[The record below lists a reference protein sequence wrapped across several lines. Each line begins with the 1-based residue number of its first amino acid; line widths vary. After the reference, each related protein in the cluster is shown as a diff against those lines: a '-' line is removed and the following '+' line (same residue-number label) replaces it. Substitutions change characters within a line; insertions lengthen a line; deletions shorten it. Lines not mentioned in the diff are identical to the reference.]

1 MKKNSVSLIYKFLIL
16 IVTSIG
22 LFLNFRFIGFKT
34 GFVYFTLQSNI
45 LCFIFYIALLTYL
58 LISKKKE
65 LNSDV
70 YCIFRGLISAN
81 IILTM
86 IIYTVLELTNN
97 VSAYD
102 GHFIECLFVHYLT
115 PITVLFDYILFDKK
129 GNMKWYYPFIWSIV
143 IILYGIFNFVYTTLG
158 GKFYEGKYAY
168 AFFDIEKYGVTR
180 VAINCI
186 IIYICFIVFNS
197 YIVFL
202 DKKAG
207 EKK

>member
-1 MKKNSVSLIYKFLIL
+1 MKKDSVSLIYKFLIL

-22 LFLNFRFIGFKT
+22 LFLNFRFIGFRI

-115 PITVLFDYILFDKK
+115 PIAVLFDYILFDKK
-129 GNMKWYYPFIWSIV
+129 GNMKAYYPFIWSVV
-143 IILYGIFNFVYTTLG
+143 IILYGIFNFVYTASG
-158 GKFYEGKYAY
+158 GKFVEGNYAY
-168 AFFDIEKYGVTR
+168 AFYDVERFGVGG
-180 VAINCI
+180 VALNCI
-186 IIYICFIVFNS
+186 LIYICFIAFNS
-197 YIVFL
+197 FVVFL
-202 DKKAG
+202 DRKVGGKK
-207 EKK
+207 